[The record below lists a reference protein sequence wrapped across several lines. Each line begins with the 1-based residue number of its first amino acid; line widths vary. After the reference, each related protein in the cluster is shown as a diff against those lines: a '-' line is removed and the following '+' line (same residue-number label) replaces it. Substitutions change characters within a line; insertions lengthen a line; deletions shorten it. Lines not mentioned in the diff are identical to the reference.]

1 MEELKK
7 AKKRN
12 KVKLAILEANIMK
25 GPMKCKPTYLEK
37 FKEWHVQIPVQWNV
51 MDNYLHVG
59 NPSPEFWVDIAQ
71 TYLEIVVAQNMLN
84 SIKFLEKEEKY
95 IEE

>member
-1 MEELKK
+1 
-7 AKKRN
+7 
-12 KVKLAILEANIMK
+12 
-25 GPMKCKPTYLEK
+25 
-37 FKEWHVQIPVQWNV
+37 

>member
-1 MEELKK
+1 
-7 AKKRN
+7 
-12 KVKLAILEANIMK
+12 
-25 GPMKCKPTYLEK
+25 
-37 FKEWHVQIPVQWNV
+37 

-95 IEE
+95 IEEWVHFKETLTKAYGNVNPKQVAHTKLSKLSQDSLVENYPNEFQNLCA